1 MEDYRSGTC
10 GCAGPGASS
19 GGATTVSIFLGDQ
32 VLAEYDNGVLPSA
45 PTNEYIYAGGQRVMS
60 EQSGVTDY
68 WHYDHLSPRLRTDA
82 SGNVADQRGTF
93 PFGESWYSPGQSPYM
108 FTTYYRDYESGNDYA
123 QARSYI
129 SRLARFSSPDPV
141 PGSASDPQSLNAY
154 SYVESDPAN
163 LADPLGLCPSPGI
176 CITVSA
182 PYWPSGPS
190 LPSTSAV
197 FFGGAG
203 PDDIN
208 AEGQIFARTGRGNSS
223 SAAANNGFH
232 VQRTFQRTFQC
243 SSSASGVMNAL
254 ESNFASF
261 ANNPASGNFSTFSI
275 FTPGPASPGG
285 QIGIDVGVQVGG
297 HTIGYSDVSVTVQS
311 ATSSQLVFQS
321 DPGHVL
327 YPATVSFSAS
337 DAGNGS
343 ITFTTSVNA
352 TTNGLWGTAQFYL
365 LGGRAGE
372 TSTWNNLLNNVAGF
386 CAQPSHP

>member
-1 MEDYRSGTC
+1 MQCWARAEC
-10 GCAGPGASS
+10 GGVLPGAPVVRAALLLVEEAAGREFRGEAGRRERRNSGSYTYDGNGQRVVKSS

-60 EQSGVTDY
+60 VQSGVTDY

-123 QARSYI
+123 QARHYI

-208 AEGQIFARTGRGNSS
+208 AEGQIFARTGR
-223 SAAANNGFH
+223 SAPI
-232 VQRTFQRTFQC
+232 RPPLRPSIQC
-243 SSSASGVMNAL
+243 SN
-254 ESNFASF
+254 
-261 ANNPASGNFSTFSI
+261 
-275 FTPGPASPGG
+275 
-285 QIGIDVGVQVGG
+285 
-297 HTIGYSDVSVTVQS
+297 TIGHRVVQ
-311 ATSSQLVFQS
+311 
-321 DPGHVL
+321 G
-327 YPATVSFSAS
+327 
-337 DAGNGS
+337 
-343 ITFTTSVNA
+343 
-352 TTNGLWGTAQFYL
+352 AQ
-365 LGGRAGE
+365 G
-372 TSTWNNLLNNVAGF
+372 V
-386 CAQPSHP
+386 

>member
-19 GGATTVSIFLGDQ
+19 GGATTVSIFLGQQ

-208 AEGQIFARTGRGNSS
+208 AEGQIFARTGRGNSG
-223 SAAANNGFH
+223 SAAANNGLL
-232 VQRTFQRTFQC
+232 
-243 SSSASGVMNAL
+243 SKLKSL
-254 ESNFASF
+254 
-261 ANNPASGNFSTFSI
+261 ANNPCVTSALGKGALS
-275 FTPGPASPGG
+275 
-285 QIGIDVGVQVGG
+285 VGVDAIGLIPEAGGIARMIGHQAGYVGVVADQVGFKVVDAFG
-297 HTIGYSDVSVTVQS
+297 KSTGTV
-311 ATSSQLVFQS
+311 
-321 DPGHVL
+321 
-327 YPATVSFSAS
+327 
-337 DAGNGS
+337 
-343 ITFTTSVNA
+343 
-352 TTNGLWGTAQFYL
+352 NGL
-365 LGGRAGE
+365 AGLSD
-372 TSTWNNLLNNVAGF
+372 TSPQGLISTGLTVAGF
-386 CAQPSHP
+386 IPGLGQLAAGASIVNDAIKTGIEIAQCHP